1 MRHCFAGT
9 PPHTAAQTSGNR
21 IKRLPEA
28 IGKLSKLE
36 VLNLTS
42 NQLTQLPSSIGRLR
56 RCVAVCVCAAVRVCA
71 AVCVCV
77 RLCVCGCVCVWPLN
91 IVCFVCRL
99 LRWSALVA
107 AAGKRAMPDA
117 AHTVAVHLRVGV
129 DWHHLCHG
137 TPHASPAVGKPQSHS
152 SPQCLTG
159 EFAMHGVTAE
169 LCLVSGFPVNGREGG
184 CNT

>member
-77 RLCVCGCVCVWPLN
+77 RLC
-91 IVCFVCRL
+91 
-99 LRWSALVA
+99 A
-107 AAGKRAMPDA
+107 AW
-117 AHTVAVHLRVGV
+117 VG
-129 DWHHLCHG
+129 
-137 TPHASPAVGKPQSHS
+137 
-152 SPQCLTG
+152 
-159 EFAMHGVTAE
+159 
-169 LCLVSGFPVNGREGG
+169 
-184 CNT
+184 